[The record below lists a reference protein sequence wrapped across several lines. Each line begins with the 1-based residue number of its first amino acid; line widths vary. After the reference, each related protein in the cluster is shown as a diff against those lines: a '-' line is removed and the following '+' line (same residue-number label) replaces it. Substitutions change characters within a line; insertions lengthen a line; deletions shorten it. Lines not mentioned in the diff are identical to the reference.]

1 MTTKEE
7 NTLLTQTGPGTPGG
21 DLLRRYWQPVALSS
35 DIADGPIAIRVLSE
49 DLVLFRDEAGR
60 PGLLGL
66 HCPHR
71 CADLSYGRVE
81 DGGLRC
87 LYHGWLFDIEGRCL
101 EQPAEPDGS
110 TYKDEV
116 RHKSYPCREAA
127 GAIFAYLG
135 PGAPPLFPGFHF
147 LSAPEAHVH
156 QTKLYHRCNYLQANE
171 GNIDPAHLSYLHGFK
186 KPLAEKGE
194 QSLKVQQA
202 IIRDIR
208 PKIEIER
215 TRFGIRIYAQRHSEA
230 GQKLVRITN
239 YVFPNL
245 GFFAGEGGRSGP
257 GGYSVHWHVPIDDAS
272 HWRYD
277 FVYHAHTP
285 LDKAHLRAKI
295 APEVGPGYRPL
306 RTAEGK
312 KHVRVT
318 CFVLPNLGF
327 FSGQEQRH
335 GEGGYSVHWHVPID
349 DASHW
354 RYEFYYHAASALDKD
369 GLVQRA
375 REEIGADGRPL
386 RHAGNRYR
394 QDRASMGHAFAGL
407 GPYFAAHDLFAVQT
421 PGAILDRTR
430 EHLASTDIAIVASRR
445 MLLDAMSRVARG
457 EDPPLVLRSANEN
470 VFNDIVVR
478 SLMLAPEED
487 PRALCARDIGAGD
500 FHAPRA

>member
-1 MTTKEE
+1 MTSKEDNE
-7 NTLLTQTGPGTPGG
+7 KLTRTGPGTPGG
-21 DLLRRYWQPVALSS
+21 DLLRRYWQPVALAS
-35 DIADGPIAIRVLSE
+35 DIAGGPIAIRVLSE
-49 DLVLFRDEAGR
+49 DLVLFRDDQGR

-66 HCPHR
+66 YCPHR
-71 CADLSYGRVE
+71 CVDLSYGRVE

-87 LYHGWLFDIEGRCL
+87 LYHGWLFDIAGRCL

-110 TYKDEV
+110 TYRHEV

-135 PGAPPLFPGFHF
+135 PGEAPLFPAFHF
-147 LSAPEAHVH
+147 LQAPPEKVH
-156 QTKLYHRCNYLQANE
+156 QSKLFHACNYLQANE
-171 GNIDPAHLSYLHGFK
+171 GNLDPAHLSYLHRFRE
-186 KPLAEKGE
+186 PLADRAG
-194 QSLKVQQA
+194 SYRAGTQA
-202 IIRDIR
+202 VIGDTR

-215 TRFGIRIYAQRHSEA
+215 TRFGLRLYTQR
-230 GQKLVRITN
+230 
-239 YVFPNL
+239 
-245 GFFAGEGGRSGP
+245 
-257 GGYSVHWHVPIDDAS
+257 
-272 HWRYD
+272 
-277 FVYHAHTP
+277 
-285 LDKAHLRAKI
+285 
-295 APEVGPGYRPL
+295 
-306 RTAEGK
+306 RTAEGQ

-349 DASHW
+349 DESHW
-354 RYEFYYHAASALDKD
+354 RYEFYYHAARALDKD
-369 GLVQRA
+369 GLVARA
-375 REEIGADGRPL
+375 RQEVGEDSRPL

-394 QDRASMGHAFAGL
+394 QDRASMSHAFAGL

-421 PGAILDRTR
+421 PGPVLDRTR
-430 EHLASTDIAIVASRR
+430 EHLASTDIAIVAARR
-445 MLLDAMSRVARG
+445 MLLDAMTSVARG

-487 PRALCARDIGAGD
+487 HRALCARDIGSCD